1 MKAGRTA
8 RLTAGLMCLATILAL
23 GVRLFAHPTALTY
36 AQVTINRDRTIDVT
50 FTTLGAVLVTK
61 LEGAAGSRMD
71 GDRPGATGERRVRD
85 LRNTL
90 VAQISV
96 QADDTPVPL
105 QFITV
110 SRVPNEQDK
119 VAVRLSGRLPSSA
132 SRLTWSTT
140 LVAGTYP
147 LAVRHEGIETPASDD
162 AFEWLSGTE
171 ESRRYAI
178 DSPRVS
184 NQIRGFIRSVGI
196 GFTHI
201 VPSGLD
207 HILFVLGLF
216 LLGPFSFSCREPHP
230 GIGPKVRR
238 CKSFLLFAAMRTA
251 LATRTRTVLAQVTAF
266 TVAHSITLGLSL
278 YGIVRLSGAVV
289 EPLIALSIVYVAFEN
304 VFTSRLTPWRL
315 ALVFTF
321 GLLHGLGFAEALTS
335 LDLPRGEFLTTLVAF
350 NIGVEAG
357 QLSVILLATLA
368 IVAAQVPSADY
379 RRLVVR
385 PASMAIALIGVFW
398 VVERLL

>member
-1 MKAGRTA
+1 MKAKRTA
-8 RLTAGLMCLATILAL
+8 RLTAGLMCVATILAL

-50 FTTLGAVLVTK
+50 FTTLADALVTK
-61 LEGAAGSRMD
+61 LEVVAGSRMD
-71 GDRPGATGERRVRD
+71 GERSGATVEQRMRD
-85 LRNTL
+85 LRDTL

-96 QADDTPVPL
+96 QADDTPVAL
-105 QFITV
+105 RFADV
-110 SRVPNEQDK
+110 SGDPNQQGR
-119 VAVRLSGRLPSSA
+119 VAVRVSGRLPSGA

-147 LAVRHEGIETPASDD
+147 LAVRHEGIEMPAADD
-162 AFEWLSGTE
+162 AFEWLTGTE

-178 DSPRVS
+178 DSPRASSQV
-184 NQIRGFIRSVGI
+184 RGFIRSVGI

-216 LLGPFSFSCREPHP
+216 LL
-230 GIGPKVRR
+230 
-238 CKSFLLFAAMRTA
+238 
-251 LATRTRTVLAQVTAF
+251 ATHTRTVLAQVTAF

-278 YGIVRLSGAVV
+278 YGIVRLPGAVV

-335 LDLPRGEFLTTLVAF
+335 LNLPRAEFLTTLVAF
-350 NIGVEAG
+350 NVGVEAG
-357 QLSVILLATLA
+357 QLSVILVATLA
-368 IVAAQVPSADY
+368 IVAARVPSGDY
-379 RRLVVR
+379 RRLIVR
-385 PASMAIALIGVFW
+385 PASIAIALIGVFW